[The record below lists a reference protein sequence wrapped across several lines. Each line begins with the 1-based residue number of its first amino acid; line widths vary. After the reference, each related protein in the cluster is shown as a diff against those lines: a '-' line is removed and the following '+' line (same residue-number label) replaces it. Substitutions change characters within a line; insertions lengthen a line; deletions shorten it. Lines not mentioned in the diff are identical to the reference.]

1 MPRRQNTRQ
10 RLIDR
15 AIELF
20 AERGVDQTSTKD
32 LAAAVGISEA
42 AIYRHFTS
50 KSELVFEAFSTHYL
64 GLADVL
70 ARAAAPAQS
79 ARSKVAAMIGE
90 CCRLYDENQPVF
102 RFLLLSQHGQLGK
115 LQDGM
120 PNPVDVVR
128 GVLADAITRG
138 ELPKQDPDIAT
149 AILFGVVTQTAIFSV
164 YGRITTPLTTLADR
178 LAAAAWAALTTHDE

>member
-1 MPRRQNTRQ
+1 MPRRENTRQ
-10 RLIDR
+10 LLIDR

-50 KSELVFEAFSTHYL
+50 KAELVFEAFSTHYL
-64 GLADVL
+64 GLAGVL
-70 ARAAAPAQS
+70 TEAAAS
-79 ARSKVAAMIGE
+79 AGNARGKVEAMVRE
-90 CCRLYDENQPVF
+90 CCRLYDENRPLF

-115 LQDGM
+115 MQTGM

-128 GVLADAITRG
+128 GVLADAIERG
-138 ELPKQDPDIAT
+138 ELPKQDPDMAT
-149 AILFGVVTQTAIFSV
+149 AMLFGVVTQTAVFSV
-164 YGRITTPLTTLADR
+164 YGRITAPLAVLADR
-178 LAAAAWAALTTHDE
+178 LAAAAWAALTISDD